1 MEHLV
6 SISCMTAVL
15 RSVAVMSSS
24 LREEAL
30 SHSAS
35 CTWGRRRGRRR
46 GVGMTVTMMLALLV
60 MIIMIRRR
68 TPALPP
74 DQSVAA

>member
-1 MEHLV
+1 
-6 SISCMTAVL
+6 MTAVL

-35 CTWGRRRGRRR
+35 CTWGRL
-46 GVGMTVTMMLALLV
+46 GVRMVMEMTVTVTLLMMT
-60 MIIMIRRR
+60 MMT
-68 TPALPP
+68 TPAPPP